1 MDFRKK
7 DLSKF
12 LAIALMFACAA
23 AFTPL
28 LAGPAFAAKAKTVKP
43 AKVEGLQL
51 VQADIMTTPNEYDV
65 TASWTKLKKNVAKY
79 KIKIV
84 DVTDP
89 DAKPAPK
96 FMTVKKKKKQAV
108 FSGTVGSTYTVKVRA
123 IKGKKKGPWSDPQTI
138 TIAEK
143 RATFTGVT
151 ITMPRVGAVKIGDKL
166 TAAVDPADVN
176 VTWQWFRVKGDEE
189 AAIDGAVS
197 AEYTVQNADI
207 GYFLKAVASVSEGNL
222 TYAGS
227 AEATTTVA
235 VTSTSSGG
243 NVEPTL
249 EEYTEGILRGAGN
262 YIYSD
267 GYMYTARQA
276 PNSVSIRG
284 NTLTANYVC
293 SVTLPNNPTEDD
305 MWQATSQI
313 LEVNEGVKN
322 DMARL
327 FGGLYRST
335 NSNASGGPISEETG
349 QPNDIGSDSSQN
361 HIDRI
366 GFDECDYGWRPDKNG
381 KFLKGSNWRNLEE
394 GSENSTLV
402 ADITKLFSETKLSY
416 GVSFLPNKSEATI
429 GTQND
434 TPEEEIPVG
443 AVKESV
449 DYDNHTFTESITVVA
464 HDDKYPDG
472 YPITLKSNI
481 KFVDPLLFNFIIAP
495 PPLD

>member
-7 DLSKF
+7 TLSKV
-12 LAIALMFACAA
+12 LAVALMLACAA

-89 DAKPAPK
+89 DAKPDPQ
-96 FMTVKKKKKQAV
+96 FVTVKKKKKQAV

-123 IKGKKKGPWSDPQTI
+123 IKGAKKGAWSDPQTI

-143 RATFTGVT
+143 RATLTGVT
-151 ITMPRVGAVKIGDKL
+151 ITMPRVNAAKAGDKL

-176 VTWQWFRVKGDEE
+176 VTWQWFRVKGDE
-189 AAIDGAVS
+189 ATAIDGAVS

-207 GYFLKAVASVSEGNL
+207 GFFLKAVASVSEGSL

-267 GYMYTARQA
+267 GYVYTARQA

-305 MWQATSQI
+305 MWQATFQI

-349 QPNDIGSDSSQN
+349 QPNDIGSDSSQK
-361 HIDRI
+361 HITRI
-366 GFDECDYGWRPDKNG
+366 AFDESDYGWMPGKNG
-381 KFLKGSNWRNLEE
+381 KFLKGSNWRNLKE
-394 GSENSTLV
+394 GFENSTLV
-402 ADITKLFSETKLSY
+402 ADITGLFSETKLYS
-416 GVSFLPNKSEATI
+416 GVAYLPYKTEAI
-429 GTQND
+429 ID
-434 TPEEEIPVG
+434 TPGEEIPEG
-443 AVKESV
+443 AIKESV
-449 DYDNHTFTESITVVA
+449 NSDDCTFTESLTF
-464 HDDKYPDG
+464 KLTSRYL
-472 YPITLKSNI
+472 TS
-481 KFVDPLLFNFIIAP
+481 
-495 PPLD
+495 